1 MIILLQRHDD
11 ITTKK
16 KRRKKKCVSLLDYR
30 ESLWSSQLSLLHH
43 SWLNIDNMQSANYKA
58 KIRFLLF
65 DIFYKITPYYTQKG
79 IVVHSI
85 KVADFVI
92 SKKIHMKR
100 SKDVFAFSRY
110 YHFGK
115 CASWKHSR
123 KSTRFT
129 LAALSQTGLKTDP
142 RSHM

>member
-1 MIILLQRHDD
+1 MLLDEENEAGDHVQKRPEEDEEEKVSKSTWLYYYKGMKILLQ
-11 ITTKK
+11 KK
-16 KRRKKKCVSLLDYR
+16 KRRKKKYASLLDYR
-30 ESLWSSQLSLLHH
+30 KSLWSSQLSLLHH

-65 DIFYKITPYYTQKG
+65 DIFYKITPYYTQKA

-100 SKDVFAFSRY
+100 FFCILKV
-110 YHFGK
+110 
-115 CASWKHSR
+115 
-123 KSTRFT
+123 
-129 LAALSQTGLKTDP
+129 LSFW
-142 RSHM
+142 

>member
-1 MIILLQRHDD
+1 MMILLQK
-11 ITTKK
+11 KK
-16 KRRKKKCVSLLDYR
+16 KRKKKEYVSLLDYR
-30 ESLWSSQLSLLHH
+30 EWSNQLSLLHH

-65 DIFYKITPYYTQKG
+65 DIFYKITPYLTQKG

-92 SKKIHMKR
+92 SKMIHMKICFCIL
-100 SKDVFAFSRY
+100 KD

-123 KSTRFT
+123 KSTRFI
-129 LAALSQTGLKTDP
+129 LAGLSQTGLKTDP